1 MTEPATERIC
11 PRCGGAIPAS
21 ATGCPRCEHRWITFL
36 NSRET
41 VLGGSVFVVI
51 ALFFVTGG
59 IVRAYHEKLH
69 AIAGQWFAAAETSL
83 SAGDAPDAL
92 SDLRNAL
99 VYEPEDLRI
108 QFRLAQALIAA
119 GRDEE
124 ARTYLEG
131 LLAQFP
137 SNAEVNLSLAQIAA
151 KSGNETDAL
160 RYYHG
165 AIYGVWPNNP
175 EANRLNAR
183 FELCRFLVARNDDAS
198 ADGELISLVSEIP
211 AKNGAAFHEQAGELF
226 LRAGD
231 PNRALAE
238 FRAVLRSPK
247 APVAA
252 WKNAGIAAYELQYFA
267 VAQRYLERA
276 QRVGKEE
283 KDDLEVKSYLE
294 TSRLVLQWDPYLP
307 RLKEQQ
313 RDDRVRHDLA
323 QAIAR
328 LESCAKASGLEL
340 TAQPLPAGQDSG
352 TPQNGK
358 PAANSPSNSP
368 VNATV
373 PNFAALYSQ
382 AQTLQPQ
389 LAERNLRKHP
399 EQIDA
404 AMNLVF
410 TIETATS
417 KKCGEPAGLDKALLE
432 IQKTAQGG
440 ER

>member
-11 PRCGGAIPAS
+11 PRCGGAIPAG
-21 ATGCPRCEHRWITFL
+21 AAGCPHCEHRWTAFL

-41 VLGGSVFVVI
+41 VLGGSLFVVI

-69 AIAGQWFAAAETSL
+69 ALAGQWFAAAETSL
-83 SAGDAPDAL
+83 NAGNAPAAL

-165 AIYGVWPNNP
+165 AIYGAWSNNP

-238 FRAVLRSPK
+238 FRAVLRAPK

-283 KDDLEVKSYLE
+283 KDDPEVKSYLE

-307 RLKEQQ
+307 HLTEPQ
-313 RDDRVRHDLA
+313 RNDRVRHNLA

-328 LESCAKASGLEL
+328 LESCAKASGLDL
-340 TAQPLPAGQDSG
+340 TAQPLPAGQNSNAS
-352 TPQNGK
+352 QNGR
-358 PAANSPSNSP
+358 PQGSAP
-368 VNATV
+368 VNSGALDLAV
-373 PNFAALYSQ
+373 LYSQ
-382 AQTLQPQ
+382 AQTLRPQ
-389 LAERNLRKHP
+389 LAEKNLRRHP

-410 TIETATS
+410 TIETAAAQ
-417 KKCGEPAGLDKALLE
+417 KCGEPAGLDKALLE
-432 IQKTAQGG
+432 IQKTMQGG

>member
-1 MTEPATERIC
+1 MAEPATERIC
-11 PRCGGAIPAS
+11 PRCGGAIPAD
-21 ATGCPRCEHRWITFL
+21 AAGCPRCEGRWASFL

-41 VLGGSVFVVI
+41 VLGGSIFVVI
-51 ALFFVTGG
+51 ALFFITGG
-59 IVRAYHEKLH
+59 VVRGYHEKLH
-69 AIAGQWFAAAETSL
+69 DLAGQWFAAAETSL
-83 SAGDAPDAL
+83 NAGNASAAL

-108 QFRLAQALIAA
+108 QFRLAQALMAA
-119 GRDEE
+119 GHDEE

-131 LLAQFP
+131 LLAQAP

-165 AIYGVWPNNP
+165 AIYGVWPNAP
-175 EANRLNAR
+175 EANRLSAR

-211 AKNGAAFHEQAGELF
+211 AKNSSALHERAGELF

-238 FRAVLRSPK
+238 FRAALRAPK
-247 APVAA
+247 APVAT

-267 VAQRYLERA
+267 VAQRYLERS

-283 KDDLEVKSYLE
+283 KDDPEVKSYLE

-307 RLKEQQ
+307 HLTEPQ
-313 RDDRVRHDLA
+313 RNDRVRHNLA

-328 LESCAKASGLEL
+328 LESCAKASGLDL
-340 TAQPLPAGQDSG
+340 TAQPLPAGQNSNAS
-352 TPQNGK
+352 QNGR
-358 PAANSPSNSP
+358 PQGSAP
-368 VNATV
+368 VNSGALDLAV
-373 PNFAALYSQ
+373 LYSQ
-382 AQTLQPQ
+382 AQTLRPQ
-389 LAERNLRKHP
+389 LAEKNLRRHP

-410 TIETATS
+410 TIETAAAQ
-417 KKCGEPAGLDKALLE
+417 KCGEPAGLDKALLE
-432 IQKTAQGG
+432 IQKTMQGG